1 MNLIEHF
8 VGGKLISGS
17 SERKGKVFDPAT
29 GEQTSEVILA
39 NQFNKNTTE

>member
-39 NQFNKNTTE
+39 MNLI